1 MAEMCVAPDL
11 VGSLRPDQL
20 ERNGTHRRNRGELD
34 ETLGF
39 RVTQL
44 RCRAGEGFE
53 ASHEKSLGSLAAGF
67 FDHRCIFATAS
78 DGPPDHP
85 VPGT

>member
-1 MAEMCVAPDL
+1 MAEMRVAPDL
-11 VGSLRPDQL
+11 VRSLRPDQL

-34 ETLGF
+34 ESLGF
-39 RVTQL
+39 AMSEL
-44 RCRAGEGFE
+44 RRRMGESFE
-53 ASHEKSLGSLAAGF
+53 TRHEKSLGSFAAGF
-67 FDHRCIFATAS
+67 FDHRRIFATAS